1 MNLGRTLIVI
11 GGLLV
16 VAGLLVS
23 AGARL
28 PFKPGHLPGDIVI
41 RTKNGAFYFPV
52 ATCLLASLVLTLVF
66 ALLRRR

>member
-1 MNLGRTLIVI
+1 MNLGRTLIVL
-11 GGLLV
+11 GGLLI

-23 AGARL
+23 TGARL
-28 PFKPGHLPGDIVI
+28 PFKPGHLPGDFVI

-52 ATCLLASLVLTLVF
+52 VTCLLASLVLTLLL